1 MCMPGVYAHI
11 CTMHCRLKKLNDEG
25 KMAANWINI
34 IIGLFIM
41 SIKVRQMINKTIWKV
56 CNDLNGLGQL

>member
-1 MCMPGVYAHI
+1 
-11 CTMHCRLKKLNDEG
+11 LNDEG